1 MSSEDLLD
9 NMDDINAI
17 RLLGMRALLEK
28 LGPAGMIKFLN
39 LLHSGSGSG
48 DYTEERHLWLDK
60 LTMEEVI
67 NEIKEMNKTK
77 ET

>member
-17 RLLGMRALLEK
+17 RILGMRALLEK

-39 LLHSGSGSG
+39 LLHSGSG
-48 DYTEERHLWLDK
+48 DYTGERHLWLDK

-67 NEIKEMNKTK
+67 NEIKEMNKNKGT
-77 ET
+77 